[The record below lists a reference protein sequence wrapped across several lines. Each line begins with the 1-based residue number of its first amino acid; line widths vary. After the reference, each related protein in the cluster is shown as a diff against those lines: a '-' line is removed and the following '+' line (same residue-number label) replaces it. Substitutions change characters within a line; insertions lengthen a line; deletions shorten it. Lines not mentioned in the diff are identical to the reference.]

1 MINNPPADVMAEY
14 LVAQGLF
21 TDPSKGK
28 AWPIYLT
35 HEPDAPTTKDD
46 VGTIYDTIGVKDG
59 RVMSG
64 ENIFHFGIQVRVRAQ
79 QYLDG
84 WQKARD
90 VVADLETVK
99 NVEVL
104 VEESVYTLVNIS
116 QTSQVLF
123 IGLDESTKRRNLFTV
138 NFLATL
144 KEV

>member
-64 ENIFHFGIQVRVRAQ
+64 ENIFHFGIKSVCEHSSISTA
-79 QYLDG
+79 G
-84 WQKARD
+84 KKH
-90 VVADLETVK
+90 ETS
-99 NVEVL
+99 L
-104 VEESVYTLVNIS
+104 LTW
-116 QTSQVLF
+116 
-123 IGLDESTKRRNLFTV
+123 RP
-138 NFLATL
+138 
-144 KEV
+144 